1 MGVGNIMARFKGGE
15 DSQFSSQAPT
25 PARADSTIA
34 EKDEGII
41 DDSPVK
47 YLTWR
52 SFILGLC
59 VSMGGFIFGYSTGQ
73 ISGFTSMTDFKERF
87 AEYNESSGEYVF
99 SNVRNG
105 LIVGLLS
112 IGTMIGALV
121 AAPIADRIGRKL
133 SISFWAVINIVG
145 IIVQI
150 TTQDKWYQVALGRW
164 VMGLGVG
171 ALSSVVPM
179 YQSESAPRQVRGAMV
194 SAFQLFVA
202 FGIFISYIVNYGT
215 VHINSSASWRITMGI
230 GFAWPLILGI
240 GTLPPRYAYRHG
252 RVEEA
257 REVMA
262 KLYGVPTNHRV
273 VAQEMADMKHKLD
286 EEKNAGNAAWHEI
299 LTGPRMFYRTML
311 GIALQS
317 LQQLTGANFI
327 FYYGTS
333 IFQGVG
339 LSDSFVT
346 QIILG
351 AVNFGMT
358 MPGLYVVEHYGRRNC
373 LMVGAAWMF
382 ICFMIWAS
390 VGHEVLHVNPSSH
403 PAGVAMIVF
412 TCFFIVGFATTWG
425 PIVWAICG
433 EMYPFRYRATCM
445 GVATAANWT
454 WNFLISFFT
463 PFISSSIDFRYG
475 YVFAACCFAAILVVF
490 FFVNET
496 QGRTL
501 EEVDTMYVLHVK
513 PWKSASWVAPE
524 GIVADLHAPRE
535 PKEGA
540 SEQQQHETL
549 IAEPTEVV
557 ESSQPTQNAET
568 TETRE

>member
-1 MGVGNIMARFKGGE
+1 ML
-15 DSQFSSQAPT
+15 Q
-25 PARADSTIA
+25 
-34 EKDEGII
+34 
-41 DDSPVK
+41 
-47 YLTWR
+47 
-52 SFILGLC
+52 
-59 VSMGGFIFGYSTGQ
+59 
-73 ISGFTSMTDFKERF
+73 
-87 AEYNESSGEYVF
+87 
-99 SNVRNG
+99 
-105 LIVGLLS
+105 LS

-133 SISFWAVINIVG
+133 SISFWALVHIVG

-150 TTQDKWYQVALGRW
+150 ATSDKWYQIALGRW
-164 VMGLGVG
+164 VAGLGVG

-202 FGIFISYIVNYGT
+202 FGIFISYIVNFGT
-215 VHINSSASWRITMGI
+215 SRLDNDASWRITMGI
-230 GFAWPLILGI
+230 GFAWPLILGL
-240 GTLPPRYAYRHG
+240 GTLFLPESPRYAYRHG

-257 REVMA
+257 RDVMC

-273 VAQEMADMKHKLD
+273 VAQEMSDMKQKL
-286 EEKNAGNAAWHEI
+286 EEELANGDAPWQEVF
-299 LTGPRMFYRTML
+299 TGPRMLYRILL

-333 IFQGVG
+333 IFNGIG
-339 LSDSFVT
+339 LSNSYVT
-346 QIILG
+346 SIILG

-358 MPGLYVVEHYGRRNC
+358 LPGLYIVEHYGRRKC
-373 LMVGAAWMF
+373 LMYGGAWMF
-382 ICFMIWAS
+382 ICFLIWAS
-390 VGHEVLHVNPSSH
+390 VGHEIIHSDPTNHS
-403 PAGVAMIVF
+403 AGIVMIVF
-412 TCFFIVGFATTWG
+412 TCLFIVGFATTWG

-433 EMYPFRYRATCM
+433 EMYPFRYRAVCM

-463 PFISSSIDFRYG
+463 PFINNTIDFRYG
-475 YVFAACCFAAILVVF
+475 YVFAACCFLAVLVVF

-513 PWKSASWVAPE
+513 PWKSSSWVAPE
-524 GIVADLHAPRE
+524 GIVADLHGTADAQ
-535 PKEGA
+535 KEGEA
-540 SEQQQHETL
+540 GAGQHQHHDQT
-549 IAEPTEVV
+549 AEI
-557 ESSQPTQNAET
+557 
-568 TETRE
+568 REE

>member
-1 MGVGNIMARFKGGE
+1 MGVSNLLSKFGKPAVEQHE
-15 DSQFSSQAPT
+15 DSQATT
-25 PARADSTIA
+25 PARADSTL
-34 EKDEGII
+34 EKDSGIV

-52 SFILGLC
+52 SFILGIV
-59 VSMGGFIFGYSTGQ
+59 VSMGGFVFGYATGQ
-73 ISGFTSMTDFKERF
+73 IAGFTTMDDFKRRF
-87 AEYNESSGEYVF
+87 AEVQPDGSYKF

-121 AAPIADRIGRKL
+121 AAPIADRMGRKF
-133 SISFWAVINIVG
+133 SISFWSLIHIVG
-145 IIVQI
+145 IIIQMA
-150 TTQDKWYQVALGRW
+150 TEDKWYQVALGRW
-164 VMGLGVG
+164 VAGLGVG
-171 ALSSVVPM
+171 ALSSIVPM

-202 FGIFISYIVNYGT
+202 FGIFISYLINFGT
-215 VHINSSASWRITMGI
+215 ETIESTASWRITMGI
-230 GFAWPLILGI
+230 GFAWPLILGV
-240 GTLPPRYAYRHG
+240 GTLFLPESPRYAYRHG
-252 RVEEA
+252 RVDEA
-257 REVMA
+257 RKTMC
-262 KLYGVPTNHRV
+262 KLYGVGPNHRV
-273 VAQEMADMKHKLD
+273 VVQEMKDMKDKLD
-286 EEKNAGNAAWHEI
+286 EERAAGVAAWHEI
-299 LTGPRMFYRTML
+299 FTGPRMFYRTVL

-327 FYYGTS
+327 FYYGNS
-333 IFQGVG
+333 IFTSTG
-339 LSDSFVT
+339 LNNSYIT

-358 MPGLYVVEHYGRRNC
+358 LPGLYVVEHFGRRNS
-373 LMVGAAWMF
+373 LMVGAGWMF

-390 VGHEVLHVNPSSH
+390 VGHFALDLADPSNT
-403 PAGVAMIVF
+403 PQAGAAMIVF

-433 EMYPFRYRATCM
+433 ELYPARYRAICI
-445 GVATAANWT
+445 GIATASNWT

-463 PFISSSIDFRYG
+463 PFISSSIDFAYG
-475 YVFAACCFAAILVVF
+475 YVFAACCFAAVLVVF

-513 PWKSASWVAPE
+513 PWQSSSWVPPE
-524 GIVADLHAPRE
+524 GIIRDLHPAPE
-535 PKEGA
+535 ENQKQEGQGQV
-540 SEQQQHETL
+540 EHN
-549 IAEPTEVV
+549 EPTEI
-557 ESSQPTQNAET
+557 
-568 TETRE
+568 RE

>member
-1 MGVGNIMARFKGGE
+1 MGV
-15 DSQFSSQAPT
+15 SSLISRIKPQVEQKELSKAST
-25 PARADSTIA
+25 PARSESNA
-34 EKDEGII
+34 ERDHVLL
-41 DDSPVK
+41 DDSPVQ

-52 SFILGLC
+52 SFILGIV

-73 ISGFTSMTDFKERF
+73 ISGFTTMADFKQRF
-87 AEYNESSGEYVF
+87 AERLPNGEYHF

-121 AAPIADRIGRKL
+121 AAPIADRVGRKL
-133 SISFWAVINIVG
+133 SMTFWSMIHIVG

-150 TTQDKWYQVALGRW
+150 ATDDKWYQVALGRW
-164 VMGLGVG
+164 VAGLGVG
-171 ALSSVVPM
+171 ALSAVVPM

-202 FGIFISYIVNYGT
+202 FGIFISYLINFGT
-215 VHINSSASWRITMGI
+215 ESIASTASWRITMGI

-240 GTLPPRYAYRHG
+240 GSLFLPESPRFAYRNG

-257 REVMA
+257 RNVMC
-262 KLYGVPTNHRV
+262 KLYGVNPNHRTV
-273 VAQEMADMKHKLD
+273 VQEMKDMKDKLD
-286 EEKNAGNAAWHEI
+286 EERAAGTAAWYEI
-299 LTGPRMFYRTML
+299 FTGPRMFYRTLL

-327 FYYGTS
+327 FYYGNS
-333 IFQGVG
+333 IFTSTG
-339 LSDSFVT
+339 LDNSYVT

-358 MPGLYVVEHYGRRNC
+358 LPGLYVVEHYGRRNS
-373 LMVGAAWMF
+373 LMVGAGWMF

-390 VGHEVLHVNPSSH
+390 VGHFSLDLAD
-403 PAGVAMIVF
+403 PANTPKAGAAMIVF

-433 EMYPFRYRATCM
+433 ELYPARYRAVSI
-445 GVATAANWT
+445 GIATAANWT

-463 PFISSSIDFRYG
+463 PFISSSIDFAYG
-475 YVFAACCFAAILVVF
+475 YVFAACCFAGLLVVF

-501 EEVDTMYVLHVK
+501 EEVDTMYVQGVK
-513 PWKSASWVAPE
+513 PWKSAGWTPPGGVIGDIDNNTAATEEEEEKRE
-524 GIVADLHAPRE
+524 GEGEHVHEE
-535 PKEGA
+535 PPKDKAGEGSA
-540 SEQQQHETL
+540 
-549 IAEPTEVV
+549 
-557 ESSQPTQNAET
+557 
-568 TETRE
+568 

>member
-1 MGVGNIMARFKGGE
+1 MGFNNVISKLKPE
-15 DSQFSSQAPT
+15 PESKFSSQAPT
-25 PARADSTIA
+25 PARADSTV
-34 EKDEGII
+34 EKDEITL

-73 ISGFTSMTDFKERF
+73 ISGFTTMEDFKNRF
-87 AEYNESSGEYVF
+87 AEYDHATGKHAF

-133 SISFWAVINIVG
+133 SISFWALLHIVG

-150 TTQDKWYQVALGRW
+150 ATDDKWYQVAMGRW
-164 VMGLGVG
+164 VAGLGVG

-202 FGIFISYIVNYGT
+202 FGIFISYLINYGT
-215 VHINSSASWRITMGI
+215 ESIKSTASWRITMGI
-230 GFAWPLILGI
+230 GFAWPLILGV
-240 GTLPPRYAYRHG
+240 GTLFLPESPRYAYRHG
-252 RVEEA
+252 RVDEA
-257 REVMA
+257 RQVMS

-273 VAQEMADMKHKLD
+273 VAQEMQDMKQKL
-286 EEKNAGNAAWHEI
+286 EEELAAGSAPWHEI
-299 LTGPRMFYRTML
+299 LTGPRMFYRTLL
-311 GIALQS
+311 GITLQS

-339 LSDSFVT
+339 LSNPYVT
-346 QIILG
+346 SIILG

-358 MPGLYVVEHYGRRNC
+358 IPGLYVVEHYGRRNC

-390 VGHEVLHVNPSSH
+390 VGHEVLNSDPSSH
-403 PAGVAMIVF
+403 PAGIAMIVF

-433 EMYPFRYRATCM
+433 EMYPFRYRAVCM

-475 YVFAACCFAAILVVF
+475 YVFAACCFAAVLIVF

-513 PWKSASWVAPE
+513 PWKSAGWVPPE
-524 GIVADLHAPRE
+524 GIVADMHAPTTE
-535 PKEGA
+535 SPKEG
-540 SEQQQHETL
+540 EQGQHQHHEP
-549 IAEPTEVV
+549 AEIQE
-557 ESSQPTQNAET
+557 Q
-568 TETRE
+568 

>member
-1 MGVGNIMARFKGGE
+1 MGVSNLMARFKP
-15 DSQFSSQAPT
+15 QAEQPEHQEHSDTPT
-25 PARADSTIA
+25 PVRADSNL
-34 EKDEGII
+34 EKDNVML
-41 DDSPVK
+41 DDSPVQ

-52 SFILGLC
+52 SFVLGI
-59 VSMGGFIFGYSTGQ
+59 VASMGGFIFGYSTGQ
-73 ISGFTSMTDFKERF
+73 IAGFTTMHDFKIRF
-87 AEYNESSGEYVF
+87 AERHADGTYAF

-121 AAPIADRIGRKL
+121 AAPIADRMGRKFSL
-133 SISFWAVINIVG
+133 SFWSVVHIVG

-150 TTQDKWYQVALGRW
+150 STTDKWYQVAMGRW
-164 VMGLGVG
+164 VAGLGVG

-202 FGIFISYIVNYGT
+202 FGIFISYLVNFGT
-215 VHINSSASWRITMGI
+215 ESINGTGSWRITMGI
-230 GFAWPLILGI
+230 GFAWPLILGV
-240 GTLPPRYAYRHG
+240 GTLFLPESPRYAYRKG

-257 REVMA
+257 RDVMC
-262 KLYGVPTNHRV
+262 KLYGVGPNHRCI
-273 VAQEMADMKHKLD
+273 AQEMKDMKDKLD
-286 EEKNAGNAAWHEI
+286 EEKAAGQAGLFEVF
-299 LTGPRMFYRTML
+299 TGPRMFYRVML
-311 GIALQS
+311 GIVLQS
-317 LQQLTGANFI
+317 LQQLTGANFL
-327 FYYGTS
+327 FYYGNTVFNS
-333 IFQGVG
+333 TG
-339 LSDSFVT
+339 LDNSYVT

-358 MPGLYVVEHYGRRNC
+358 LPGLYVVEHYGRRNS
-373 LMVGAAWMF
+373 LMVGAGWMF

-390 VGHEVLHVNPSSH
+390 IGHFALDLENPPNTPKS
-403 PAGVAMIVF
+403 GTAMIVF

-433 EMYPFRYRATCM
+433 EMYPARYRAVCI
-445 GVATAANWT
+445 GLATAANWT

-463 PFISSSIDFRYG
+463 PFISSAIDFAYG
-475 YVFAACCFAAILVVF
+475 YVFAGCCLAAVFIVF

-513 PWKSASWVAPE
+513 PWKSSSWVPPE
-524 GIVADLHAPRE
+524 GIVRDLHGPPASPKQEGQAEHSEPATEIRE
-535 PKEGA
+535 
-540 SEQQQHETL
+540 
-549 IAEPTEVV
+549 
-557 ESSQPTQNAET
+557 
-568 TETRE
+568 

>member
-1 MGVGNIMARFKGGE
+1 
-15 DSQFSSQAPT
+15 
-25 PARADSTIA
+25 
-34 EKDEGII
+34 
-41 DDSPVK
+41 
-47 YLTWR
+47 
-52 SFILGLC
+52 
-59 VSMGGFIFGYSTGQ
+59 
-73 ISGFTSMTDFKERF
+73 
-87 AEYNESSGEYVF
+87 
-99 SNVRNG
+99 
-105 LIVGLLS
+105 
-112 IGTMIGALV
+112 MIGALV

-133 SISFWAVINIVG
+133 SISFWALVHIVG

-150 TTQDKWYQVALGRW
+150 ATQDKWYQIAVGRLVA
-164 VMGLGVG
+164 GLGVG

-202 FGIFISYIVNYGT
+202 FGIFISYIVNFGT
-215 VHINSSASWRITMGI
+215 ESLESDASWRITMGI

-240 GTLPPRYAYRHG
+240 GTLFLPESPRFAYRHG

-257 REVMA
+257 RQVMC
-262 KLYGVPTNHRV
+262 KLYGVPPNHQV
-273 VAQEMADMKHKLD
+273 VAREMADMKAKL
-286 EEKNAGNAAWHEI
+286 EEELNAGTAPWHEVI
-299 LTGPRMFYRTML
+299 TGPRMLYRTIL
-311 GIALQS
+311 GITLQS

-333 IFQGVG
+333 IFDGVG
-339 LSDSFVT
+339 LSNPYVT
-346 QIILG
+346 SIILG

-358 MPGLYVVEHYGRRNC
+358 LPGLYVVEHYGRRKC
-373 LMVGAAWMF
+373 LMIGAAWMF

-390 VGHEVLHVNPSSH
+390 VGHEVLHFHPDSH
-403 PAGVAMIVF
+403 PAGIAMIVF

-463 PFISSSIDFRYG
+463 PFISNSIDFSYG

-501 EEVDTMYVLHVK
+501 EEVDTMYVLQVK
-513 PWKSASWVAPE
+513 PWKSASWEAPE
-524 GIVADLHAPRE
+524 GIVDDMHHATPER
-535 PKEGA
+535 KEG
-540 SEQQQHETL
+540 EGGQGEHQHHD
-549 IAEPTEVV
+549 EPTEIQ
-557 ESSQPTQNAET
+557 EEQ
-568 TETRE
+568 

>member
-1 MGVGNIMARFKGGE
+1 MGVGNLMSKLKPSAE
-15 DSQFSSQAPT
+15 AQDSQFSSQAAT
-25 PARADSTIA
+25 PARADSTV
-34 EKDEGII
+34 EKDDTMI

-73 ISGFTSMTDFKERF
+73 ISGFTSMTDFKMRF
-87 AEYNESSGEYVF
+87 AEYNASTGEYAF

-121 AAPIADRIGRKL
+121 AAPIADRIGRKY
-133 SISFWAVINIVG
+133 SISFWAVINMVG

-150 TTQDKWYQVALGRW
+150 AATDNWVQVAMGRW

-202 FGIFISYIVNYGT
+202 FGIFISYIVNFGT
-215 VHINSSASWRITMGI
+215 SRIDSTASWRITMGI
-230 GFAWPLILGI
+230 GFAWPLILGV
-240 GTLPPRYAYRHG
+240 GTLFLPESPRFAYRHG
-252 RVEEA
+252 RIEES
-257 REVMA
+257 RNVMA

-273 VAQEMADMKHKLD
+273 VAQEMADMKQKLD
-286 EEKNAGNAAWHEI
+286 EELAVGTAPWHEI
-299 LTGPRMFYRTML
+299 LTGPRMFHRTML

-333 IFQGVG
+333 IFAGIG
-339 LSDSFVT
+339 LSNSYVT
-346 QIILG
+346 SIILG

-358 MPGLYVVEHYGRRNC
+358 LPGLYIVEHFGRRKC
-373 LMVGAAWMF
+373 LMIGAAWMF
-382 ICFMIWAS
+382 VCFLIWAS
-390 VGHEVLHVNPSSH
+390 VGHEILVANPSAH
-403 PAGVAMIVF
+403 GPGVVMIVF

-463 PFISSSIDFRYG
+463 PFISSAIDYRYG

-513 PWKSASWVAPE
+513 PWKSSSWVAPE
-524 GIVADLHAPRE
+524 GIIADMHAPHE
-535 PKEGA
+535 PKA
-540 SEQQQHETL
+540 SEGGAGENQHHD
-549 IAEPTEVV
+549 AEITE
-557 ESSQPTQNAET
+557 EEQ
-568 TETRE
+568 

>member
-1 MGVGNIMARFKGGE
+1 MGIGNMMSKLKPSAEAKE
-15 DSQFSSQAPT
+15 SSQFSSQAAT
-25 PARADSTIA
+25 PARADSTV
-34 EKDEGII
+34 EKNDMII

-73 ISGFTSMTDFKERF
+73 ISGFTSMTDFKQRF
-87 AEYNESSGEYVF
+87 AEYNGSEYEF

-112 IGTMIGALV
+112 IGTMIGALI

-133 SISFWAVINIVG
+133 SISFWALINMVG

-150 TTQDKWYQVALGRW
+150 AATDKWYQVAMGRW

-202 FGIFISYIVNYGT
+202 FGIFISYIVNFGT
-215 VHINSSASWRITMGI
+215 SRMTHSTGSWRITMGI
-230 GFAWPLILGI
+230 GFAWPLILGV
-240 GTLPPRYAYRHG
+240 GTLFLPESPRFAYRHG
-252 RVEEA
+252 RVDEA
-257 REVMA
+257 RQVMA

-273 VAQEMADMKHKLD
+273 VAQEMADMKQKLD
-286 EEKNAGNAAWHEI
+286 EETAAGVAPWHEI
-299 LTGPRMFYRTML
+299 LTGPRMFHRTML

-333 IFQGVG
+333 IFAGVG
-339 LSDSFVT
+339 LSNSYVT
-346 QIILG
+346 SIILG

-358 MPGLYVVEHYGRRNC
+358 LPGLYIVEHYGRRNC
-373 LMVGAAWMF
+373 LMIGAAWMF

-390 VGHEVLHVNPSSH
+390 VGHEVLHADPGNHS
-403 PAGVAMIVF
+403 AGVVMIVF

-463 PFISSSIDFRYG
+463 PFISSSIDYSYG

-524 GIVADLHAPRE
+524 GIIADLHAPHG
-535 PKEGA
+535 PKPAEGGVGEHQHHDA
-540 SEQQQHETL
+540 AAEISEEQQ
-549 IAEPTEVV
+549 
-557 ESSQPTQNAET
+557 
-568 TETRE
+568 

>member
-1 MGVGNIMARFKGGE
+1 MGVGNLMSKLKPSADAQ
-15 DSQFSSQAPT
+15 DSQFSSQAAT
-25 PARADSTIA
+25 PARADSTV
-34 EKDEGII
+34 EKDDTMI

-73 ISGFTSMTDFKERF
+73 ISGFTTMTDFKMRF
-87 AEYNESSGEYVF
+87 AEYNASTGEYAF

-121 AAPIADRIGRKL
+121 AAPIADRIGRKY
-133 SISFWAVINIVG
+133 SISFWAVINMVG

-150 TTQDKWYQVALGRW
+150 AATDKWVQVAMGRW

-202 FGIFISYIVNYGT
+202 FGIFISYIVNFGT
-215 VHINSSASWRITMGI
+215 SRIDSTASWRITMGI
-230 GFAWPLILGI
+230 GFAWPLILGV
-240 GTLPPRYAYRHG
+240 GTLFLPESPRFAYRHG
-252 RVEEA
+252 RVEES
-257 REVMA
+257 RNVMA

-273 VAQEMADMKHKLD
+273 VAQEMADMKQKLD
-286 EEKNAGNAAWHEI
+286 EELAVGTAPWHEV
-299 LTGPRMFYRTML
+299 LTGPRMFHRTML

-333 IFQGVG
+333 IFAGIG
-339 LSDSFVT
+339 LSNSYVT
-346 QIILG
+346 SIILG

-358 MPGLYVVEHYGRRNC
+358 LPGLYIVEHFGRRKC
-373 LMVGAAWMF
+373 LMIGAAWMF
-382 ICFMIWAS
+382 VCFLIWAS
-390 VGHEVLHVNPSSH
+390 VGHEILVANPSSH
-403 PAGVAMIVF
+403 GAGVVMIVF

-445 GVATAANWT
+445 GIATAANWT

-463 PFISSSIDFRYG
+463 PFISSAIDYRYG

-513 PWKSASWVAPE
+513 PWKSSSWVAPE
-524 GIVADLHAPRE
+524 GIVADMHAPHE
-535 PKEGA
+535 PKAAEGGA
-540 SEQQQHETL
+540 GENQHHDAEITEEEQ
-549 IAEPTEVV
+549 
-557 ESSQPTQNAET
+557 
-568 TETRE
+568 

>member
-1 MGVGNIMARFKGGE
+1 MGVSTFMDKIKHGKAE
-15 DSQFSSQAPT
+15 SQVSSQAS
-25 PARADSTIA
+25 PARADSTTA
-34 EKDEGII
+34 EKDNLTL

-73 ISGFTSMTDFKERF
+73 ISGFTTMIDFKQRF
-87 AEYNESSGEYVF
+87 AEYNAATGEYAF

-121 AAPIADRIGRKL
+121 AAPIADRIGRKY
-133 SISFWAVINIVG
+133 SISFWALVHIVG

-150 TTQDKWYQVALGRW
+150 ATIDKWYQIALGRW
-164 VMGLGVG
+164 VAGLGVG

-202 FGIFISYIVNYGT
+202 FGIFISYIVNFGT
-215 VHINSSASWRITMGI
+215 ETLKSDASWRITMGI
-230 GFAWPLILGI
+230 GFAWPLILAI
-240 GTLPPRYAYRHG
+240 GTLFLPESPRYAYGHG

-257 REVMA
+257 RDVMC
-262 KLYGVPTNHRV
+262 KLYGVPHNHRV
-273 VAQEMADMKHKLD
+273 VAQEMADMKLKH
-286 EEKNAGNAAWHEI
+286 EEELAHGKAHWQEVF
-299 LTGPRMFYRTML
+299 TGPRMMHRILL
-311 GIALQS
+311 GVGLQS

-333 IFQGVG
+333 IFQGIG
-339 LSDSFVT
+339 LSNSYVT
-346 QIILG
+346 SIILG

-358 MPGLYVVEHYGRRNC
+358 LPGLYIVEHYGRRKC
-373 LMVGAAWMF
+373 LMYGAAWMF
-382 ICFMIWAS
+382 VCFMIWVS
-390 VGHEVLHVNPSSH
+390 VGHEILVQTPSSH

-433 EMYPFRYRATCM
+433 EMYPFKYRAVCM
-445 GVATAANWT
+445 GIATAANWT

-463 PFISSSIDFRYG
+463 PFISNTIDFRYG
-475 YVFAACCFAAILVVF
+475 YVFAACCFLAVIVVF
-490 FFVNET
+490 LFVNET

-501 EEVDTMYVLHVK
+501 EEVDTMYILHVK
-513 PWKSASWVAPE
+513 PWKSAGWVPPE
-524 GIVADLHAPRE
+524 GIVADLHGPSTEAPKDGEAGTSEHQHHDGE
-535 PKEGA
+535 PQEV
-540 SEQQQHETL
+540 
-549 IAEPTEVV
+549 AEK
-557 ESSQPTQNAET
+557 
-568 TETRE
+568 

>member
-1 MGVGNIMARFKGGE
+1 MGVANLKGLFKPRAE
-15 DSQFSSQAPT
+15 QQEHSQATT
-25 PARADSTIA
+25 PSRSDSRA
-34 EKDEGII
+34 EKDDGII

-52 SFILGLC
+52 SFILGVV

-73 ISGFTSMTDFKERF
+73 ISGFTTMNDFKVRF
-87 AEYNESSGEYVF
+87 AERHPNGEYVF

-121 AAPIADRIGRKL
+121 AAPMADRIGRKF
-133 SISFWAVINIVG
+133 SISFWALLHIVG

-150 TTQDKWYQVALGRW
+150 ATDSNWVQIAMGRW
-164 VMGLGVG
+164 VAGLGVG

-179 YQSESAPRQVRGAMV
+179 YQSEAAPRQVRGAMV

-202 FGIFISYIVNYGT
+202 FGIFISYIINFGT
-215 VHINSSASWRITMGI
+215 ESIDGTASWRITMGI

-240 GTLPPRYAYRHG
+240 GTLFLPESPRFAYRNG
-252 RVEEA
+252 RVDEA

-262 KLYGVPTNHRV
+262 KLYGVSTNHRV
-273 VAQEMADMKHKLD
+273 VVQEMRDMKDKLD
-286 EEKNAGNAAWHEI
+286 EERAAGKAAWHEVI
-299 LTGPRMFYRTML
+299 TGPRMFYRTVL

-327 FYYGTS
+327 FYYGNS
-333 IFQGVG
+333 IFTSTG
-339 LSDSFVT
+339 LNNSYVT

-358 MPGLYVVEHYGRRNC
+358 LPGLYIVEKFGRRSS
-373 LMVGAAWMF
+373 LMIGGAWMA
-382 ICFMIWAS
+382 ICFFIWAS
-390 VGHEVLHVNPSSH
+390 IGHFSLDLENPQATPKTGS
-403 PAGVAMIVF
+403 AMIVF
-412 TCFFIVGFATTWG
+412 TCFFIAGFATTWG
-425 PIVWAICG
+425 PIVWSICS
-433 EMYPFRYRATCM
+433 EMYPSRYRAICI
-445 GVATAANWT
+445 GIATASNWT

-463 PFISSSIDFRYG
+463 PFISNSIDFAYG
-475 YVFAACCFAAILVVF
+475 YVFAACCVIAVLVVF

-501 EEVDTMYVLHVK
+501 EEVDTMYVLHVV
-513 PWKSASWVAPE
+513 PWKSAGWVPPE
-524 GIVADLHAPRE
+524 FIVRDIHPTPNDTSKRE
-535 PKEGA
+535 GLGQAEHGEGEA
-540 SEQQQHETL
+540 ARNVEPMHE
-549 IAEPTEVV
+549 I
-557 ESSQPTQNAET
+557 
-568 TETRE
+568 RE

>member
-1 MGVGNIMARFKGGE
+1 MGLNNLISKVKPSSEAPE
-15 DSQFSSQAPT
+15 TSQFSSQAPT
-25 PARADSTIA
+25 PSRADSTA
-34 EKDEGII
+34 EKDTTII
-41 DDSPVK
+41 DESPVK

-73 ISGFTSMTDFKERF
+73 ISGFTSMTDFKMRF
-87 AEYNESSGEYVF
+87 AEYDAATDTYAF

-121 AAPIADRIGRKL
+121 AAPMADRIGRKY
-133 SISFWAVINIVG
+133 SISFWAVINMVG

-150 TTQDKWYQVALGRW
+150 AATDKWAQVAMGRW

-202 FGIFISYIVNYGT
+202 FGIFISYIVNFGT
-215 VHINSSASWRITMGI
+215 SKMTHSTGSWRITMGI
-230 GFAWPLILGI
+230 GFAWPLILGV
-240 GTLPPRYAYRHG
+240 GTLFLPESPRFSYRQG

-262 KLYGVPTNHRV
+262 KLYGVPENHRV
-273 VAQEMADMKHKLD
+273 VAQEMADMKQKLD
-286 EEKNAGNAAWHEI
+286 EENAVGVAPWHEI

-333 IFQGVG
+333 IFNGIG
-339 LSDSFVT
+339 ISNSFVT
-346 QIILG
+346 SIILG

-358 MPGLYVVEHYGRRNC
+358 LPGLYIVEHYGRRNC
-373 LMVGAAWMF
+373 LMAGGAWMF
-382 ICFMIWAS
+382 VCFLIWAS
-390 VGHEVLHVNPSSH
+390 VGHEILNADPTNHS
-403 PAGVAMIVF
+403 AGVVMIVF

-463 PFISSSIDFRYG
+463 PFISSAIDYRYG
-475 YVFAACCFAAILVVF
+475 YVFAACCFAAVLVVF

-501 EEVDTMYVLHVK
+501 EEVDTMYVLQVK

-524 GIVADLHAPRE
+524 GIIADIHAPHE
-535 PKEGA
+535 PKPAESGVGEHQHHDGVEIA
-540 SEQQQHETL
+540 EEQQ
-549 IAEPTEVV
+549 
-557 ESSQPTQNAET
+557 
-568 TETRE
+568 

>member
-1 MGVGNIMARFKGGE
+1 M
-15 DSQFSSQAPT
+15 S
-25 PARADSTIA
+25 
-34 EKDEGII
+34 
-41 DDSPVK
+41 
-47 YLTWR
+47 
-52 SFILGLC
+52 
-59 VSMGGFIFGYSTGQ
+59 
-73 ISGFTSMTDFKERF
+73 DFKMRF
-87 AEYNESSGEYVF
+87 AEYNAATGEYVF

-121 AAPIADRIGRKL
+121 AAPIADRIGRKF
-133 SISFWAVINIVG
+133 SISFWALLHIVG

-150 TTQDKWYQVALGRW
+150 ATTDKWYQIAIGRW
-164 VMGLGVG
+164 VAGLGVG

-202 FGIFISYIVNYGT
+202 FGIFISYIINFGT
-215 VHINSSASWRITMGI
+215 ERIHSTASWRITMGI

-240 GTLPPRYAYRHG
+240 GTLFLPESPRFAYRHG

-257 REVMA
+257 RNVMA

-273 VAQEMADMKHKLD
+273 VAQEMSDMKQKLD
-286 EEKNAGNAAWHEI
+286 EEKAAGDAPWHEA
-299 LTGPRMFYRTML
+299 LTGPRMFYRLML

-339 LSDSFVT
+339 LSNSYVT

-358 MPGLYVVEHYGRRNC
+358 LPGLYVVEHYGRRNC
-373 LMVGAAWMF
+373 LMVGAGWMF

-390 VGHEVLHVNPSSH
+390 VGHEVLHSDPTSH
-403 PAGVAMIVF
+403 PAGIAMIVF

-463 PFISSSIDFRYG
+463 PFINSAIDFRYG
-475 YVFAACCFAAILVVF
+475 YVFAGCCFAAVFIVF

-513 PWKSASWVAPE
+513 PWKSASWVPPE
-524 GIVADLHAPRE
+524 GIVADLHGAPE

-540 SEQQQHETL
+540 TEQLQHET
-549 IAEPTEVV
+549 AEIKE
-557 ESSQPTQNAET
+557 
-568 TETRE
+568 

>member
-1 MGVGNIMARFKGGE
+1 
-15 DSQFSSQAPT
+15 
-25 PARADSTIA
+25 
-34 EKDEGII
+34 
-41 DDSPVK
+41 
-47 YLTWR
+47 
-52 SFILGLC
+52 
-59 VSMGGFIFGYSTGQ
+59 
-73 ISGFTSMTDFKERF
+73 
-87 AEYNESSGEYVF
+87 
-99 SNVRNG
+99 
-105 LIVGLLS
+105 
-112 IGTMIGALV
+112 MIGALV

-133 SISFWAVINIVG
+133 SISFWALINIVG

-150 TTQDKWYQVALGRW
+150 ASTDKWYQVAMGRW

-202 FGIFISYIVNYGT
+202 FGIFISYIVNFGT
-215 VHINSSASWRITMGI
+215 SRMTHSTGSWRITMGI

-240 GTLPPRYAYRHG
+240 GTLFLPESPRFAYRHG

-257 REVMA
+257 RQVMS
-262 KLYGVPTNHRV
+262 KLYGVPSNHRV
-273 VAQEMADMKHKLD
+273 VAQEMADMKQKLD
-286 EEKNAGNAAWHEI
+286 EENAAGTAPWHEI

-333 IFQGVG
+333 IFNGVG
-339 LSDSFVT
+339 ISNSFVT
-346 QIILG
+346 SIILG

-358 MPGLYVVEHYGRRNC
+358 LPGLYIVEHYGRRNC
-373 LMVGAAWMF
+373 LMIGAAWMF
-382 ICFMIWAS
+382 ICFLIWAS
-390 VGHEVLHVNPSSH
+390 IGHEILNVTPGDHS
-403 PAGVAMIVF
+403 AGVVMIVF

-463 PFISSSIDFRYG
+463 PFISSSIDYRYG

-501 EEVDTMYVLHVK
+501 EEVDTMYVLRVK
-513 PWKSASWVAPE
+513 PWKSSSWVAPE
-524 GIVADLHAPRE
+524 GIIADLHGPHE
-535 PKEGA
+535 PKPAEGGA
-540 SEQQQHETL
+540 GEHQHHDTTEIVEEQQ
-549 IAEPTEVV
+549 
-557 ESSQPTQNAET
+557 
-568 TETRE
+568 